1 MLGKSMGFNS
11 FVLAAFA
18 LVTAILLASTHLG
31 TRDQI
36 AESERRAAEKAL
48 LEIIPKDRHSNNML
62 VDTIAIPRQFWSQLG
77 LSRGGDVNIAR
88 HNGKIEALIV
98 PAVAADGYSGDIHL
112 IAGVNMDGTL
122 AGVRV
127 LTHTETP
134 GLGDK
139 IDLKKSPWI
148 LNFNRKSLSHPAAA
162 QWQVKKDGGDFDQ
175 FTGATITPRA
185 VVAQVKRILEYF
197 AEDQQRILKLDQAM
211 VEARQ
216 SPESDS
222 DSDSDSARQ
231 PDLQHKMQ
239 TAPDTR
245 PQANS
250 QAVNIETDRESSKQP
265 EVQSHE

>member
-1 MLGKSMGFNS
+1 MLSKSVGFNS

-31 TRDQI
+31 TREQI

-62 VDTIAIPRQFWSQLG
+62 VDTVAIPRQFWSQLG
-77 LSRGGDVNIAR
+77 LSQGGDVNIAR
-88 HNGKIEALIV
+88 QDGKIEALII
-98 PAVAADGYSGDIHL
+98 PAVAADGYSGDIRL

-127 LTHTETP
+127 LSHTETP

-139 IDLKKSPWI
+139 IDLKKSQWI
-148 LNFNRKSLSHPAAA
+148 LSFNNKSLRQPAAT

-197 AEDQQRILKLDQAM
+197 AEDQKRILKLDQAA
-211 VEARQ
+211 VKAGSKH
-216 SPESDS
+216 SPEPQTKT
-222 DSDSDSARQ
+222 Q
-231 PDLQHKMQ
+231 PE
-239 TAPDTR
+239 T
-245 PQANS
+245 
-250 QAVNIETDRESSKQP
+250 QAVTKPEIKTDVESSKPP

>member
-77 LSRGGDVNIAR
+77 LSQGGDVNIAR
-88 HNGKIEALIV
+88 QNGKIEALII
-98 PAVAADGYSGDIHL
+98 PAVAADGYSGDIRL
-112 IAGVNMDGTL
+112 IAGVNVDGTL

-139 IDLKKSPWI
+139 IELKKNPWI
-148 LNFNRKSLSHPAAA
+148 LSFNGKSLGHPVAA

-185 VVAQVKRILEYF
+185 VVALVKRILEYF
-197 AEDQQRILKLDQAM
+197 AEDQQRILNDQAM
-211 VEARQ
+211 VAARQ

-222 DSDSDSARQ
+222 ARQ
-231 PDLQHKMQ
+231 PELQYKMQ
-239 TAPDTR
+239 TAPETNPEAD
-245 PQANS
+245 S
-250 QAVNIETDRESSKQP
+250 QEVNMETDQESSKQP
-265 EVQSHE
+265 EVQRHE